1 MAGSTNVATPVAER
15 RAFMRL
21 IQLAVSMS
29 SFKVRLA
36 LRLKELELP
45 IEDPPGGTY
54 RSEAFRAINPAGTI
68 PTLVDGDFW
77 LAESDTVID
86 YLDDIGAGK
95 RLRPDDPREA
105 ARARMLSRW
114 IDFRL
119 DPAVRRLFP
128 NIAPKTRDPEALK
141 QVDESL
147 AASLALI
154 EGALDRV
161 GPFTCGE
168 QPTIADCG
176 LCACLV
182 WLEALRP
189 VLALRAAPGTS
200 LLRLVEAMAAERR
213 TARAVEDYRAIV
225 KDWLFQRLGA

>member
-1 MAGSTNVATPVAER
+1 MAGSANDATPVDER

-45 IEDPPGGTY
+45 LEDPPGGTY

-68 PTLVDGDFW
+68 PALVDGDFW
-77 LAESDTVID
+77 LAESDAIVD
-86 YLDDIGAGK
+86 YLDDIGAGN
-95 RLRPDDPREA
+95 RLRSDDPRQA

-114 IDFRL
+114 VDFRL

-128 NIAPKTRDPEALK
+128 NIAPKTRDLDALK
-141 QVDESL
+141 QADESL
-147 AASLALI
+147 AVSLHLI

-161 GPFTCGE
+161 GPFACGK
-168 QPTIADCG
+168 QPAIADCG

-182 WLEALRP
+182 WLEALSSP
-189 VLALRAAPGTS
+189 LAIDAAPGPR
-200 LLRLVEAMAAERR
+200 LMRLVGTMTIDRR
-213 TARAVEDYRAIV
+213 TAHEVGEYRLMV
-225 KDWLFQRLGA
+225 KDWVSKRLEA